1 MHSLDAPQGVNLT
14 VPNAARM
21 YDHYL
26 GGDNNFQADRDAAE
40 HVLRIAP
47 WIRPT
52 ALENRAFLGR
62 AVRYLVAEAGIR
74 QFVDIG
80 TGLPAQGS
88 VHQVAHAIDPGIK
101 VAYAD
106 HDPIVLGQARA
117 ILARTANTV
126 IVRGDL
132 RHPDSII
139 AHPDLEGLIDWDQP
153 VAVLTIAV
161 MHFVTGQDDPAGIM
175 ARFRQVMAPG
185 SYLALTHVHHD
196 GDENTVRQMLGIY
209 KGASVPLVM
218 RTRDEIAAL
227 FDGFDLIEP
236 GLVPVSDWRPEPR
249 PYPAGEVWGL
259 GGIGKIR
266 IGA

>member
-1 MHSLDAPQGVNLT
+1 MHSLDIPQGVNMS

-62 AVRYLVAEAGIR
+62 AVRYLAADAGIQ

-80 TGLPAQGS
+80 TGLPSQGN
-88 VHQVAHAIDPGIK
+88 VHEVAHGIDPGIR

-117 ILARTANTV
+117 MLARTDNAV

-132 RHPDSII
+132 RRPDSVI
-139 AHPDLEGLIDWDQP
+139 AHPDLAGFVDWDQP
-153 VAVLTIAV
+153 VAVLMIAIL
-161 MHFVTGQDDPAGIM
+161 HFITDEEDPAGIL

-185 SYLALTHVHHD
+185 SYLAFTHIHHE
-196 GDENTVRQMLGIY
+196 GDEDAVRKVLDIY
-209 KGASVPLVM
+209 RGASVPLVI
-218 RTRDEIAAL
+218 RTRGEIAAL

-236 GLVPVSDWRPEPR
+236 GLVLLSEWRPEPR

-259 GGIGKIR
+259 GGLGQVSR
-266 IGA
+266 PT